1 MEPKKSSSPRSLF
14 TTFLRFGCFTFG
26 GGWSIVAQLRQIYVE
41 ERGLI
46 TDDELTDLTSVARSL
61 PGTMIGNAAM
71 MFGHRMAGIPGAFA
85 CLLGLVL
92 PPITVMLVI
101 ANCYTAFRENYWIQA
116 AVSGVRAAVLPIIIL
131 AAVNIAKSAFKTPP
145 CYAVALVC
153 LCLYLFFQV
162 SCVYLVV
169 LGALFGWLISE
180 WNERREGGVKT

>member
-1 MEPKKSSSPRSLF
+1 MHL
-14 TTFLRFGCFTFG
+14 TGLLRDFMKFGLFTFG
-26 GGWSIVAQLRQIYVE
+26 GGWSIVAQMQKRYVE
-41 ERGLI
+41 QQGLL
-46 TDDELTDLTSVARSL
+46 TQEELLDLSSVGRSL

-71 MFGHRMAGIPGAFA
+71 MCGHRMAGIPGAFA

-116 AVSGVRAAVLPIIIL
+116 AMSGVRAAVLPIIIL
-131 AAVNIAKSAFKTPP
+131 AAVNIAKSAFKPPP

-180 WNERREGGVKT
+180 WNERREGGVKA